1 MASRSRSLTVPVA
14 VALFC
19 TIAFSGTA
27 RSGDTSPSVGKW
39 KLNVAKSRFE
49 PGPVLKSEMRTY
61 EDWGGGLVHGVFQGV
76 DSQDKPTFREY
87 VARFDGKDYP
97 YVRRGSPTA
106 STIGCKPVDANTFS
120 FVVKED
126 GKVSYSGT
134 HARSADGTVLTVTA
148 KGVDAQG
155 QPIGYTLVY
164 DKQ

>member
-14 VALFC
+14 VALFGM
-19 TIAFSGTA
+19 IAFSGTA
-27 RSGDTSPSVGKW
+27 RCADTNPSVGKW
-39 KLNVAKSRFE
+39 KLNIAKSKFE

-61 EDWGGGLVHGVFQGV
+61 EDWGGGLVHAVFEGV
-76 DSQDKPTFREY
+76 DAQDKPTFREY
-87 VARFDGKDYP
+87 VGRFDEKDYP

-106 STIGCKPVDANTFS
+106 STIGFKSIDARTFW

-126 GKVSYSGT
+126 GKVSYTGT
-134 HARSADGTVLTVTA
+134 HTRSADGAVLTVTA
-148 KGVDAQG
+148 KGVSAQG